1 MAESPFSPVIP
12 AAHAALKASTS
23 AQSAQQLP
31 DTVRR
36 LASLAESFASS
47 DSPTILSCSLHRF
60 LRTAAS
66 ALRVSEKLVS
76 FVVIVCVRFVLVMN
90 LYYLCAGQL
99 RRCDLNGDGL
109 LVWLV
114 AMAAR
119 ARDLCF
125 RGVNKTEFSWEILT
139 QNENRYVNGTEARCG
154 RKRDRRSA
162 LRSELI

>member
-1 MAESPFSPVIP
+1 
-12 AAHAALKASTS
+12 
-23 AQSAQQLP
+23 
-31 DTVRR
+31 
-36 LASLAESFASS
+36 
-47 DSPTILSCSLHRF
+47 
-60 LRTAAS
+60 
-66 ALRVSEKLVS
+66 
-76 FVVIVCVRFVLVMN
+76 MN

-114 AMAAR
+114 AAR

-139 QNENRYVNGTEARCG
+139 QNENRYVNGTEPRCG

-162 LRSELI
+162 LWQLRSEFEKAVSSQEGKKFSSVVREPAGAYRQ